1 MLSDESR
8 PEPSYPAGQLLKTS
22 TATKI
27 NAGVSASD
35 AENISAHLDQPL
47 DHTDLRHL
55 TQRTGF
61 GTSAHQFD
69 ALIGLTRQ
77 TAIDAIVEGLATT
90 PQTPMPAWTSK
101 PAPRFWS
108 LNDYES
114 DELQRFHEQRDLELG
129 ELRQW
134 WLAEMLQSSS
144 PQTERL
150 VLFWHDHF
158 ATSYHDINRQSIAMA
173 RQNATF
179 RKLGSGSYRTLL
191 KAMIRDPALLN
202 YLDNT
207 SNKAEAPNENF
218 GRELLEL
225 FTLGEGNFT
234 ELDVKNAARALTGYH
249 VAAPYNLQFRKAL
262 WNHDSG
268 EKSLFNRTGPFDGDD
283 LIDLILQQPAA
294 AQHLAKKFWHTFVSD
309 APPDQQVINAWA
321 AAFIKS
327 DYNLTTLYRT
337 VLESDAFWSANH
349 RASIIKSPVQLLVGT
364 ARSLEF
370 PKVHWQSLSAAS
382 AKLGMELFAPPNVA
396 GWSAGPAF
404 VTSGH
409 LLSRYQILGNLLNP
423 TAQPTADGGM
433 MMNADNTAMATTDNA
448 AQPMQGDTNKDAWL
462 TVTAAAESYRGDVD
476 YRVDLENDTGVLW
489 SSGVL
494 TFTQGYNTELFG
506 QVQYRTELPWRVLRF
521 TPPASLK
528 SQVNRARIYF
538 LNDAASDAGDRN
550 LYISGIEHDGRWVDS
565 ATAEQDSG
573 CPPNNSKD
581 NGNLYCEGFI
591 TLALPE
597 NSALA
602 STSDT
607 ASSDTASSDTASD
620 YTAESAHIW
629 WANHQGDG
637 FQNTLSVTL
646 QGMQGPSSLHQT
658 LGFTLRRDIDG
669 SIALRMQRYSCWPEC
684 VDPWPACSW
693 RNAVTPPTLTVSFP
707 FSRQHSNDDIDCH
720 YTSLSLADQQR
731 VDVLWN
737 NIDIII
743 DALKQTRRAAEFSTA
758 LADWSRW
765 LRKLR
770 VDYPNSRYAASDM
783 TLSINKKQTT
793 AAPLVRTDI
802 QPPVVSRDIIERLGG
817 IMDQHNMTLADWLL
831 AGLDLSQFT
840 DFASLTDLP
849 LDQQIQQLITH
860 PVLQVQ

>member
-1 MLSDESR
+1 M
-8 PEPSYPAGQLLKTS
+8 TS
-22 TATKI
+22 TANKVS
-27 NAGVSASD
+27 AGVTAGGAGD
-35 AENISAHLDQPL
+35 IKAHLDRPL

-61 GTSAHQFD
+61 GTTPHQFD
-69 ALIGLTRQ
+69 ALLGRTRQ
-77 TAIDAIVEGLATT
+77 AAINTIVEGLATT
-90 PQTPMPAWTSK
+90 PQTPMPAWTSQ

-108 LNDYES
+108 MNDYES

-234 ELDVKNAARALTGYH
+234 EQDVKNAARALTGYH

-268 EKSLFNRTGPFDGDD
+268 EKSLFNRKGPFDGDD

-294 AQHLAKKFWHTFVSD
+294 AQHLAGKFWHAFVSD
-309 APPDQQVINAWA
+309 APPDQHIITDWA

-337 VLESDAFWSANH
+337 VLESDAFWSENH
-349 RASIIKSPVQLLVGT
+349 RASIIKSPLQLLVGT

-370 PKVHWQSLSAAS
+370 PKLHWQSMSAAS
-382 AKLGMELFAPPNVA
+382 TKLGMELFAPPNVS
-396 GWSAGPAF
+396 GWSEGTGF

-409 LLSRYQILGNLLNP
+409 LLSRYQILSNLLSP
-423 TAQPTADGGM
+423 AAQSTADNGM
-433 MMNADNTAMATTDNA
+433 MMNAENTSMPTMDKAGQSMQDNRN
-448 AQPMQGDTNKDAWL
+448 NDAWL
-462 TVTAAAESYRGDVD
+462 TVTVAAESYRGDVD

-489 SSGVL
+489 SSGPL
-494 TFTQGYNTELFG
+494 TFTQGYNTELYG
-506 QVQYRTELPWRVLRF
+506 RVQYQTDLPWRITKF
-521 TPPASLK
+521 TPPTSLK
-528 SQVNRARIYF
+528 SQATKVRVYF
-538 LNDAASDAGDRN
+538 LNDAAGDDGDRN
-550 LYISGIEHDGRWVDS
+550 FYVSGIEHNGQWIDS
-565 ATAEQDSG
+565 ATAEQDSD
-573 CPPNNSKD
+573 CPPKNSAD

-591 TLALPE
+591 TLTLPDSLAPV
-597 NSALA
+597 SADV
-602 STSDT
+602 TT
-607 ASSDTASSDTASD
+607 SD
-620 YTAESAHIW
+620 YTAESAHIR
-629 WANHQGDG
+629 WANHRGDG
-637 FQNTLSVTL
+637 YQNTLSATL
-646 QGMQGPSSLHQT
+646 QTVQGPESLHQT
-658 LGFTLRRDIDG
+658 LGFTLRRETNG
-669 SIALRMQRYSCWPEC
+669 NIALRLHRYGCWPEC
-684 VDPWPACSW
+684 VDPWPECSW
-693 RNAVTPPTLTVSFP
+693 RNAATPPDLSVSFP
-707 FSRQHSNDDIDCH
+707 FARQHSNDDIDCH
-720 YTSLSLADQQR
+720 YNSLTQADQQR
-731 VDVLWN
+731 
-737 NIDIII
+737 I
-743 DALKQTRRAAEFSTA
+743 DALWNSIDVIVEALANTRRAATFGTA
-758 LADWSRW
+758 LTDWARW
-765 LRKLR
+765 LQALR
-770 VDYPNSRYAASDM
+770 ADYPDSRYASSGV
-783 TLSINKKQTT
+783 TLSVKNKQTT

-802 QPPVVSRDIIERLGG
+802 QPPIVSRDVIERLSD
-817 IMDQHNMTLADWLL
+817 IMNQHNMALADWLL
-831 AGLDLSQFT
+831 AGLDLSQLT
-840 DFASLTDLP
+840 ELDSLNELP
-849 LDQQIQQLITH
+849 LDQQIRQLITH